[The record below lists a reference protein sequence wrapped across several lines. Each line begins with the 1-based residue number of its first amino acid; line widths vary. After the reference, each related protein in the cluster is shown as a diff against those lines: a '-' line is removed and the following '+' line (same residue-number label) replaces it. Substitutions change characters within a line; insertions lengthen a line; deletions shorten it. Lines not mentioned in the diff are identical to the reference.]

1 MGLANL
7 IRRSPVR
14 ASPPTP
20 GQIGWAEYLHLWESF
35 GFNGVNYMVPSGSIA
50 QITALQ
56 ALRNPILLRC
66 IIMRAAVFSEV
77 RFQFQ
82 NTSGRASKNLF
93 GTPALQILEHPWPGA
108 STGDLLG
115 RMEVD
120 VSMYGNSYW
129 YQSKP
134 NTLTWLDPTKMRIF
148 TGDAQGPSG
157 AAAGQFLMGY
167 QSVDEKGR
175 VLETFLPNEVIHY
188 RPIPDPDHPFRG
200 LSWLAALLADITTD
214 QYVGDFMR
222 GFLLNSATPNLVV
235 TLPEEMDADA
245 FAEFRNKVEA
255 GHTGPQSAFKT
266 LYVSGGADVKSI
278 GSNWNDMQL
287 YQTRSY
293 GEARLCAAAGV
304 PPSLV
309 GIVEGLK
316 GSSLN
321 AGNYTATRRSFADIT
336 IRPLWRMACAA
347 IEQLVPAPN
356 SGSRLWYDDRDV
368 AFLQADATDAA
379 DVRQKDASTILSLV
393 NSGFDPD
400 SVKQAVTTN
409 DFTQLQAIPDL
420 TSVQLQPLP
429 DPDAP
434 KPVAPP
440 APTLKLVA
448 PDKATPAAAAPD
460 NEDTKP

>member
-7 IRRSPVR
+7 IRREQR
-14 ASPPTP
+14 ATPPTP
-20 GQIGWAEYLHLWESF
+20 GQIGWAEYLHLWENF

-50 QITALQ
+50 QLTALQ

-77 RFQFQ
+77 RFSFQ
-82 NTSGRASKNLF
+82 NVAGGRASKDLF

-115 RMEVD
+115 RMEID

-129 YQSKP
+129 IRSAP
-134 NTLTWLDPTKMRIF
+134 NALTWLDPTRMRIL
-148 TGDAQGPSG
+148 TQDAHGPSG
-157 AAAGQFLMGY
+157 APVGLTLAAY
-167 QSVDEKGR
+167 QSVDEKGH
-175 VLETFLPNEVIHY
+175 VLETFLPAEIIHY
-188 RPIPDPDHPFRG
+188 RPIPDPDNPFRG
-200 LSWLAALLADITTD
+200 LSWLAALLSDITTD

-222 GFLLNSATPNLVV
+222 AFLLNSATPNLVV
-235 TLPEEMDADA
+235 TLPPEISQDALQN
-245 FAEFRNKVEA
+245 FRDRVESS
-255 GHTGPQSAFKT
+255 HTGPQSAFKT

-347 IEQLVPAPN
+347 IETVVPPPN
-356 SGSRLWYDDRDV
+356 SGARLWYDDRDV

-393 NSGFDPD
+393 NSGFDPE

-409 DFTQLQAIPDL
+409 DFTQLEAIPDL
-420 TSVQLQPLP
+420 TSVQLQPVP
-429 DPDAP
+429 DPNAP
-434 KPVAPP
+434 ETPAIAPP
-440 APTLKLVA
+440 DPTLKLVA
-448 PDKATPAAAAPD
+448 KPTPAAP
-460 NEDTKP
+460 DTKKAK

>member
-1 MGLANL
+1 MGLGTL
-7 IRRSPVR
+7 IRREQR

-20 GQIGWAEYLHLWESF
+20 GQIGWAEYLHLWETF

-50 QITALQ
+50 QLTALQ

-82 NTSGRASKNLF
+82 NTTGRASKNLF

-134 NTLTWLDPTKMRIF
+134 NALTWLDPTKMRIL

-157 AAAGQFLMGY
+157 KNVGSTLLGY
-167 QSVDEKGR
+167 QAVDEKGH
-175 VLETFLPNEVIHY
+175 VLENFLANEIIHY
-188 RPIPDPDHPFRG
+188 RPIADPDHPFRG
-200 LSWLAALLADITTD
+200 LSWLASLLGDITTD

-235 TLPEEMDADA
+235 TLPQDMDGDS
-245 FAEFRNKVEA
+245 FAEFRNKMEA
-255 GHTGPQSAFKT
+255 AHTGPQSAFKT
-266 LYVSGGADVKSI
+266 LYVTGGADVKTV

-287 YQTRSY
+287 YETRSY

-347 IEQLVPAPN
+347 VETVVPPPN

-368 AFLQADATDAA
+368 AFLAADATDAA
-379 DVRQKDASTILSLV
+379 DIRQKDATTMLSLV
-393 NSGFDPD
+393 NGGMDPA
-400 SVKQAVTTN
+400 SVIVAVTTN
-409 DFTQLQAIPDL
+409 DFTQLKPIPDL

-429 DPDAP
+429 DPDAAEP
-434 KPVAPP
+434 AAVAPP

-448 PDKATPAAAAPD
+448 PDDKTPAD
-460 NEDTKP
+460 NTKAKS